1 MSIEYI
7 CECYNKGFF
16 KELQLFIYF
25 KYLMSIV
32 KINVQYV
39 KIEKKMKILKKK

>member
-32 KINVQYV
+32 KIIVQYV
-39 KIEKKMKILKKK
+39 KIEKNENLKKK